1 MMPRNSEASTSVTS
15 DRWLL
20 PEVRHGEAAD
30 DPLDFLA
37 LDTLLSSEEK
47 SVRARTRKF
56 IADELEPHISEW
68 FQGRVP
74 IRELGREFGRR
85 GFFGSLIGSSN
96 DTPPAVS
103 FGLSML
109 EFEAADTGLR
119 QFISTQ
125 DNLVMFALARYGS
138 PEQRGEWLPR
148 LRTGEAIGCFGMTEP
163 QAGSDASGIRTFATR
178 DGNDWVLN
186 GRKRWITNAVDADVA
201 IVWAQTEEGLR
212 GFVVPTATKGFSAV
226 DIAGKVSMRHSSSAD
241 LRLEDVRLPHTALM
255 PLTKGVSAPLSCTN
269 EARYGIL
276 WGAVGAARSSYEAAL
291 RRARERQQ
299 FGKPLAA
306 FQMTQQ
312 RLVEMCSK
320 VNRAGLLALH
330 LGRLREAGR
339 ATAAQLSLGKL
350 ENVRI
355 GLEVAREARAMHG
368 GDGVTLGYPA
378 IRHASNLEAVSTYEG
393 THEMHTLAIG
403 KALTGV
409 SAFR

>member
-1 MMPRNSEASTSVTS
+1 MMPRNSEALTSVTS

-37 LDTLLSSEEK
+37 LDMLLSSEEK

-138 PEQRGEWLPR
+138 PEQSLRMAAQAADRGGNR
-148 LRTGEAIGCFGMTEP
+148 LFRN
-163 QAGSDASGIRTFATR
+163 DRASS
-178 DGNDWVLN
+178 
-186 GRKRWITNAVDADVA
+186 RKRRF
-201 IVWAQTEEGLR
+201 GY
-212 GFVVPTATKGFSAV
+212 P
-226 DIAGKVSMRHSSSAD
+226 
-241 LRLEDVRLPHTALM
+241 DVRNA
-255 PLTKGVSAPLSCTN
+255 
-269 EARYGIL
+269 
-276 WGAVGAARSSYEAAL
+276 
-291 RRARERQQ
+291 
-299 FGKPLAA
+299 
-306 FQMTQQ
+306 
-312 RLVEMCSK
+312 
-320 VNRAGLLALH
+320 
-330 LGRLREAGR
+330 
-339 ATAAQLSLGKL
+339 
-350 ENVRI
+350 
-355 GLEVAREARAMHG
+355 
-368 GDGVTLGYPA
+368 
-378 IRHASNLEAVSTYEG
+378 
-393 THEMHTLAIG
+393 
-403 KALTGV
+403 
-409 SAFR
+409 